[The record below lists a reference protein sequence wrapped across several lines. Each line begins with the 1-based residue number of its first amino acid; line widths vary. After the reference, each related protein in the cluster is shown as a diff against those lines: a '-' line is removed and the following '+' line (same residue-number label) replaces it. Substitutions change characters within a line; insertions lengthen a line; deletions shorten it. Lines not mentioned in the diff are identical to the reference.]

1 MNDDTQ
7 GTSAD
12 DAPRDPRGSDNSAH
26 DLQLGGPHRIERTR
40 HYVSVPQ
47 LMHEM
52 LRDGEQH
59 RQQERDLIELEI
71 QDLKRIKVQFLIDL
85 ILATCEREKITLKEV
100 LHELESPRIE
110 E

>member
-1 MNDDTQ
+1 MNDDTE
-7 GTSAD
+7 GTSTD
-12 DAPRDPRGSDNSAH
+12 DTPRDPRGSDNSAH
-26 DLQLGGPHRIERTR
+26 DLQLDRIERTR

-110 E
+110 EEE

>member
-1 MNDDTQ
+1 MNDDIVKFPTK
-7 GTSAD
+7 GTSTD
-12 DAPRDPRGSDNSAH
+12 DTPGIDDSGDNSSPSIH
-26 DLQLGGPHRIERTR
+26 
-40 HYVSVPQ
+40 VSVPQ

-71 QDLKRIKVQFLIDL
+71 QDLKRIKIQFLIDL

-100 LHELESPRIE
+100 LHGLESPRIE

>member
-26 DLQLGGPHRIERTR
+26 DLQLDRIERTR

-52 LRDGEQH
+52 LRDGEPH